1 MQVNL
6 YISLH
11 PSILV
16 SFFLSLLKFSLLRS
30 IPSSA
35 SSKLF
40 SSVKTTSTVILLSPV
55 GTSFKVLRFPLANE
69 AFEA

>member
-6 YISLH
+6 YISLY

-30 IPSSA
+30 IPSS